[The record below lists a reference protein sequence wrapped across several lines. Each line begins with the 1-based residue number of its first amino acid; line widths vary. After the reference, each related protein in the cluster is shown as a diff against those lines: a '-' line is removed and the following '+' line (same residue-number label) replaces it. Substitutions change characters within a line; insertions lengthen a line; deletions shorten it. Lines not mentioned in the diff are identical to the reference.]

1 VVVRTGEVC
10 DLVDPV
16 AELGDASTG
25 EDPRGEGLDWGV
37 TAREGGKIRGGMTGW
52 GC

>member
-1 VVVRTGEVC
+1 MRTGEDC

-25 EDPRGEGLDWGV
+25 EDPNGEGRDWGV
-37 TAREGGKIRGGMTGW
+37 TARAGGKILDNAIG
-52 GC
+52 